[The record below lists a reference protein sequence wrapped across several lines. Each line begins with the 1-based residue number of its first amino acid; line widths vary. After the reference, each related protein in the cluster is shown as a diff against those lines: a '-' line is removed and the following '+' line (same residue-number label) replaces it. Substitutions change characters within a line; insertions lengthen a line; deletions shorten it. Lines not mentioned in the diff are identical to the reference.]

1 MSDQFVMRST
11 GPASA
16 EILMYGDLGAMF
28 KGMTAKDFA
37 ERVRGLGKVQ
47 EINLRINSEGG
58 AVFDAVA
65 IYNTLTRHAA
75 RVLVDIDGVAASS
88 ASLVAMAGD
97 KIRIAEDALLMIHD
111 PWSPLGGT
119 AADMRRTADTL
130 DKLES
135 TVRSIYAK
143 RTGLSD
149 DEVDVM
155 MANETWMTADEAVG
169 HRFADEVTRALKVAA
184 RVDPERYKHVP
195 RRLLPAKES
204 TIEAYKKR
212 VAELK
217 T

>member
-11 GPASA
+11 GGSSA

-37 ERVRGLGKVQ
+37 ERVRGLGKVS

-65 IYNTLTRHAA
+65 IYNTLMRHQA
-75 RVLVDIDGVAASS
+75 RVVVDIDGVAASS

-97 KIRIAEDALLMIHD
+97 RIRMAEDSVMMIHD
-111 PWSPLGGT
+111 PWTPSGGT
-119 AADMRRTADTL
+119 AAELREKAATL

-143 RTGLSD
+143 RTKLSD
-149 DEVDVM
+149 DEIDVL
-155 MANETWMTADEAVG
+155 MANETWMTADEAV
-169 HRFADEVTRALKVAA
+169 HYHFADEITRALKVAA
-184 RVDPERYKHVP
+184 RVDPERYKHTP
-195 RRLLPAKES
+195 RRLIPAKES
-204 TIEAYKKR
+204 TIAAYKKR
-212 VAELK
+212 VAELH
-217 T
+217 